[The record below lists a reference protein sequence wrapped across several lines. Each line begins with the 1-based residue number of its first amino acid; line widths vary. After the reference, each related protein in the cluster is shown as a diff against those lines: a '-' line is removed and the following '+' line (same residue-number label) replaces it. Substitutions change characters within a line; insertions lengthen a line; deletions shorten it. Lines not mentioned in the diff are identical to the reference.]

1 MILTRQ
7 QMVDSV
13 LKALEDSVL
22 HYPEDEREQAKARIL
37 GAWSGQMF
45 DMPMRKGDDE

>member
-13 LKALEDSVL
+13 LKALEDSVQ
-22 HYPEDEREQAKARIL
+22 HIPEEKREETKARIL
-37 GAWSGQMF
+37 GAWAGQMF

>member
-22 HYPEDEREQAKARIL
+22 HYPEDEREEAKSKL
-37 GAWSGQMF
+37 LNAWSGQMF
-45 DMPMRKGDDE
+45 SMGMEEKDK